1 MRRRALL
8 GGSLAGGLIAAIEA
22 ACGSS
27 NNKNKNAATSAPS
40 ASSSAASG
48 SGSPSARPSST
59 AAAAQPSASAAAGE
73 KPVRGGSLVVSLDS
87 NLKNLDP
94 LLSSL
99 VVDRQVHYQLYDS
112 LVTIGPDLKI
122 APGLADSWDT
132 SDPKALVFKLHPN
145 VKFHDG
151 TAMDATAVK
160 WNLDRILNTASSPR
174 QPEISSVASVD
185 VVDPLTV
192 RLNLKAPAAQLL
204 ASLVDR
210 AGMIVSPTAAQ
221 KGGQNFTTNPQ
232 NGGTG
237 PFMFVE
243 WVQDD
248 HITVQKNPNYWRS
261 GADGQPLP
269 YLDKITYRVII
280 DENQRLNNL
289 KTGDTDVCYRPPA
302 KDNASIKKDS
312 SFVYHDTPSLDF
324 NGIVLNTTTAPF
336 NNPTLRQAAAYAID
350 RNQILQTIAFG
361 VGVVSNGPVSPPM
374 PAYDANFTA
383 FTFDVNK
390 AKQLLQQAGMPNGF
404 TFTLDITAGSPATQ
418 SEAELIKS
426 ELAQAG
432 ITANIETKEF
442 TKLIDDAS
450 SGNFQASLQGW
461 SGRIDPDG
469 NMYNQFHSGAA
480 LNYGKYS
487 SQQVDSL
494 LEQARQTYDPNQRNT
509 MYRQANQMIAQDVP
523 EIFINHGLAIE
534 LHSPK
539 VRGYVNIADTIM
551 RFAGVWKVA

>member
-1 MRRRALL
+1 MRRRTLL
-8 GGSLAGGLIAAIEA
+8 SGSLASGLIAAIEA

-27 NNKNKNAATSAPS
+27 NNKNKSAATSAPS
-40 ASSSAASG
+40 APAGTAGGVASPAAGSA
-48 SGSPSARPSST
+48 ST
-59 AAAAQPSASAAAGE
+59 AAAQPSASAVAGE
-73 KPVRGGSLVVSLDS
+73 KPVRGGTLTVSLDS

-99 VVDRQVHYQLYDS
+99 VVDRQVMYMLYDS

-151 TAMDATAVK
+151 TACDATAVK
-160 WNLDRILNTASSPR
+160 WNIDRILNSASSPR
-174 QPEISSVASVD
+174 QPEISSVASCD

-192 RLNLKAPAAQLL
+192 KLNLKSPAAQLL

-221 KGGQNFTTNPQ
+221 KAGDGFTTKPQ

-237 PFMFVE
+237 PFSFVE
-243 WVQDD
+243 WLQDD
-248 HITVQKNPNYWRS
+248 HITVQKNPNYWRN

-289 KTGDTDVCYRPPA
+289 KTGDIDVCYRPPA

-324 NGIVLNTTTAPF
+324 AGVLLNTTKEPF
-336 NNPTLRQAAAYAID
+336 NNPLLRQAAANAVD
-350 RNQILQTIAFG
+350 RNQILQTILYG
-361 VGVVSNGPVSPPM
+361 VGAVSNGPVAPPM
-374 PAYDANFTA
+374 PAHDPNFTA

-404 TFTLDITAGSPATQ
+404 SFTLDITAGSPATE

-426 ELAQAG
+426 QLAQAG
-432 ITANIETKEF
+432 ITANIESKEF
-442 TKLIDDAS
+442 TKLIDDAG

-469 NMYNQFHSGAA
+469 NMYNQFHTGAA

-487 SQQVDSL
+487 SQQVDTM
-494 LEQARQTYDPNQRNT
+494 LEQARQTYDQSQRNT
-509 MYRQANQMIAQDVP
+509 LYRQANQIIAQDVA
-523 EIFINHGLAIE
+523 EIFISHGLAIE

-551 RFAGVWKVA
+551 RFAGVWKVS